1 MEVNN
6 KDIIIIDPIYIVKST
21 TENNPNT
28 YPYTPDIVDSDK
40 FEEIEEKY
48 MKWEEEHDDWRKCKF
63 GRNMSVLGFTNY
75 EYSPT
80 LLGNWSCTTFNKDTG
95 EKLGYFC
102 AESSSVAVFELDEV
116 IKYNP
121 NIIEWLKNN
130 SHTATIISR
139 FTGNVNVVTR
149 TTLEGKMS
157 FDYVTVIGRGSVNF
171 YTLPTDL

>member
-6 KDIIIIDPIYIVKST
+6 KDIIIIDPIYIMKPT

-80 LLGNWSCTTFNKDTG
+80 LLGNWSCTAFNKDTG

-139 FTGNVNVVTR
+139 FTGNVNIVTR

>member
-1 MEVNN
+1 
-6 KDIIIIDPIYIVKST
+6 
-21 TENNPNT
+21 
-28 YPYTPDIVDSDK
+28 
-40 FEEIEEKY
+40 
-48 MKWEEEHDDWRKCKF
+48 
-63 GRNMSVLGFTNY
+63 MSVLGFTNY

-149 TTLEGKMS
+149 TTLEGKCLSTMLQLLVGEVLI
-157 FDYVTVIGRGSVNF
+157 FILFLLIYKF
-171 YTLPTDL
+171 KL